1 VSVRP
6 RSTKLQES
14 HQFAASAVDQRSRH
28 LKPSLLR
35 PFRCFGLLVLT
46 PETKSRVVS
55 RFAEHQTG
63 SREVSVLFEKW
74 ANLSPPWSTSLAD
87 MTSHLTPCRYERLH
101 VRHLEKSTLY
111 VLRTHAACLMACL
124 RRTRYY
130 IMFFMLLRA
139 AGGWMVRGSR
149 KNHAPDE
156 NLHVVEVNDTRSF
169 GRYHARK
176 CDKLTDSKWEVIW
189 RGFNPKG
196 GTWVP
201 GVSTKRYDLVASQL
215 ETVQRGCRK
224 VLFMRTTHDVCI
236 SIHLEISPPDS
247 HVNTYQ
253 LGYI

>member
-1 VSVRP
+1 MTTVLACWCRHP
-6 RSTKLQES
+6 RQKT
-14 HQFAASAVDQRSRH
+14 AS
-28 LKPSLLR
+28 
-35 PFRCFGLLVLT
+35 
-46 PETKSRVVS
+46 SRVSRS

-224 VLFMRTTHDVCI
+224 VLFMRTTHGVCI